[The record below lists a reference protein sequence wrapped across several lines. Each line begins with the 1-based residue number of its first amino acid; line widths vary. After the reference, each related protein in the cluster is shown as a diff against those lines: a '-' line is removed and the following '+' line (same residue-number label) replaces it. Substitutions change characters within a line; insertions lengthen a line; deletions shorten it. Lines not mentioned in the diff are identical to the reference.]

1 LITQSRLAGSKAN
14 QTKVQRVMNRR
25 ISDHVG
31 YWTQKK
37 TELEAF
43 ALDHMD
49 APKCF
54 LEPFLTV

>member
-1 LITQSRLAGSKAN
+1 
-14 QTKVQRVMNRR
+14 MNRR